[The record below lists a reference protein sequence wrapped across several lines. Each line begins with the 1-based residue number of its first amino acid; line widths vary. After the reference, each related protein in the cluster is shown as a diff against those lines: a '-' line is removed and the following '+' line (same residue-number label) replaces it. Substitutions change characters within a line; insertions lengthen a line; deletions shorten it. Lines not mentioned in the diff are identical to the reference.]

1 MLIRR
6 GETVVVQGITGR
18 QGSYW
23 TERMVECGTQVVAG
37 ASPGRGGRTIIG
49 IPVYDSVVE
58 SARHHELDASVLFV
72 PPMWAR
78 AAALDAIE
86 AGVGKLVLLTE
97 HVPAQDVME
106 VLARAAAAGTA
117 VLGPNT
123 AGLVVPGET
132 SVGIMP
138 GFARNIFQPGPIG
151 VISRSGSLG
160 TLVSM
165 ELITSGFGQSA
176 FIGIGGDP
184 ILGTTTLD
192 AVRLLDADE
201 RTGAIVLVGEIGG
214 VMEEEAAAHIASM
227 TKPVVAFI
235 AGRTAPPGQRMGHAG
250 AIVTGDRGSGE
261 SKVRALTEAGAVVVD
276 VPSAIGPALRSLGV
290 QATVSP
296 ADRALVSEAF
306 NQLHPLHREVLRKAY
321 CLGWTTGHIAA
332 DLNVTEPVVK
342 SRLHYALRTLR
353 FTLIDPTPRLANNV
367 RTQQL

>member
-6 GETVVVQGITGR
+6 GETVVVQGITGK

-37 ASPGRGGRTIIG
+37 ASPGRGGRTVNSL
-49 IPVYDSVVE
+49 PVYDSVVQ
-58 SARHHELDASVLFV
+58 AATQHPLDASVLFV
-72 PPMWAR
+72 PPMQAK

-86 AGVGKLVLLTE
+86 AGVRKLVLLTE

-106 VLARAAAAGTA
+106 ILARAAAAGTT

-138 GFARNIFQPGPIG
+138 GFAHNIFRPGPIG

-165 ELITSGFGQSA
+165 ELITAGFGQSA

-201 RTGAIVLVGEIGG
+201 RTSAVVVVGEIGG
-214 VMEEEAAAHIASM
+214 AMEEEAAGYIAGM

-250 AIVTGDRGSGE
+250 AIVTGARGSGE
-261 SKVRALTEAGAVVVD
+261 SKVRALTEAGAVVVE
-276 VPSAIGPALRSLGV
+276 VPSAIGDALRSLGV
-290 QATVSP
+290 DATATP
-296 ADRALVSEAF
+296 A
-306 NQLHPLHREVLRKAY
+306 
-321 CLGWTTGHIAA
+321 
-332 DLNVTEPVVK
+332 EPVR
-342 SRLHYALRTLR
+342 SGSA
-353 FTLIDPTPRLANNV
+353 
-367 RTQQL
+367 

>member
-6 GETVVVQGITGR
+6 GESVVVQGITGK

-37 ASPGRGGRTIIG
+37 ASPGRGGRTVNG

-58 SARHHELDASVLFV
+58 AARQHTIDASVLFV
-72 PPMWAR
+72 PPMR
-78 AAALDAIE
+78 AKDAALDAVD
-86 AGVGKLVLLTE
+86 AGVGKVVLLTE

-106 VLARAAAAGTA
+106 ILARAAAAGTK

-165 ELITSGFGQSA
+165 ELITAGFGQSA

-192 AVRLLDADE
+192 AVRMLDAEE
-201 RTGAIVLVGEIGG
+201 RTAAVVLVGEIGG
-214 VMEEEAAAHIASM
+214 VMEEEAAAYIATM

-250 AIVTGDRGSGE
+250 AIVDGDRGSGE

-276 VPSAIGPALRSLGV
+276 VPSAIGEALRSLG
-290 QATVSP
+290 ARTAVSP
-296 ADRALVSEAF
+296 A
-306 NQLHPLHREVLRKAY
+306 
-321 CLGWTTGHIAA
+321 
-332 DLNVTEPVVK
+332 EPAI
-342 SRLHYALRTLR
+342 SGS
-353 FTLIDPTPRLANNV
+353 
-367 RTQQL
+367 

>member
-6 GETVVVQGITGR
+6 DETVVVQGITGK

-23 TERMVECGTQVVAG
+23 TERMVECGTKVVAG
-37 ASPGRGGRTIIG
+37 ASPGRGGRTVNA

-58 SARHHELDASVLFV
+58 AAAHHRLDASVLFV
-72 PPMWAR
+72 PPLHAK
-78 AAALDAIE
+78 AAALDAID

-106 VLARAAAAGTA
+106 ILARAAAAGTK

-138 GFARNIFQPGPIG
+138 GFAPNIFQPGPIG

-165 ELITSGFGQSA
+165 ELITAGFGQSA

-192 AVRLLDADE
+192 AVQLLDADE
-201 RTGAIVLVGEIGG
+201 RTSAVVVVGEIGG
-214 VMEEEAAAHIASM
+214 AMEEEAASYIATM

-276 VPSAIGPALRSLGV
+276 VPSAIGDALRSFGV
-290 QATVSP
+290 HASMSP
-296 ADRALVSEAF
+296 A
-306 NQLHPLHREVLRKAY
+306 
-321 CLGWTTGHIAA
+321 
-332 DLNVTEPVVK
+332 EPAR
-342 SRLHYALRTLR
+342 SGS
-353 FTLIDPTPRLANNV
+353 
-367 RTQQL
+367 